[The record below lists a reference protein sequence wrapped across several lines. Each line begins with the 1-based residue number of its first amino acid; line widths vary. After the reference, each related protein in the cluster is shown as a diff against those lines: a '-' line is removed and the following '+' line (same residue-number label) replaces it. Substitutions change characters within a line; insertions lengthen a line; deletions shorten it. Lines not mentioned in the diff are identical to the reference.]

1 MSLPFIVKR
10 EQPYAPDG
18 PWPAS
23 PRLATKVVVTISEA
37 QFISL
42 LMLWTAPHTG
52 IDSCQIPVSVAK
64 LRESAYGTK
73 PTFAGYRV

>member
-10 EQPYAPDG
+10 GKPYAPDG
-18 PWPAS
+18 PWPVS
-23 PRLATKVVVTISEA
+23 PRLAAKVVVTISEA

-52 IDSCQIPVSVAK
+52 IDLRQIPVSVAK
-64 LRESAYGTK
+64 LRESAHGTK
-73 PTFAGYRV
+73 LPFVGCTS

>member
-1 MSLPFIVKR
+1 MSLPFFVKR
-10 EQPYAPDG
+10 EQPHAPDG

-23 PRLATKVVVTISEA
+23 LRLATKVVVTISEA

-52 IDSCQIPVSVAK
+52 IDLCQIPVSVAK
-64 LRESAYGTK
+64 LRGSASGTK
-73 PTFAGYRV
+73 PKFGGATF

>member
-1 MSLPFIVKR
+1 MFLPFIVKR
-10 EQPYAPDG
+10 EQPYALDG

-42 LMLWTAPHTG
+42 LMLWPAPHTG
-52 IDSCQIPVSVAK
+52 IDLC
-64 LRESAYGTK
+64 
-73 PTFAGYRV
+73 